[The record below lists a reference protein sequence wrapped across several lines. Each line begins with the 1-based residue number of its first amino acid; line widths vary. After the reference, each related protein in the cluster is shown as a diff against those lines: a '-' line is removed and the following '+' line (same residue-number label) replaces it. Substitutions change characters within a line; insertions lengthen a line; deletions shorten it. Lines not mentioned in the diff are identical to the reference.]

1 MSGFFDNKILLVK
14 KLRMKSKMNKN
25 LKSNK
30 NIKLIFFISTL
41 FCFSYGIKIAKANYK
56 NSLGDTSYVYLDS
69 IVVKSRM
76 LQKNKF
82 NLPYSIVQKNAEAI
96 QIGNYRTTPEAL
108 VGSSG
113 VFIQKTNHGGGSAF
127 IRGLTGNQTL
137 LMLDGVRINNA
148 TFRYG
153 PNQYLNNI
161 DLYTIS
167 QIDVSKGTGS
177 VEYGS
182 DAIGGV
188 IHLHSYMPSYNQ
200 KKTWSTSA
208 SLKYIG
214 QNMERSNRTTLQYAQ
229 KNFAIQSGITL
240 RNFGDLVGGNNVGIQ
255 SPSGYGETGINT
267 IAKIQLNKAEEMTI
281 SSRFFIQKD
290 VPIYHKVLL
299 EGFKINKITKQERNI
314 HSIQWEKNLQSKY
327 LSKIK
332 VIQSIQY
339 SNEARESNKLNN
351 VIYRYERDQV
361 NSNGTS
367 IDLYSNPTKNW
378 EINSGIDY
386 NSDKIA
392 SELIDKNL
400 TTGISVNKRGL
411 YPNNSSYKSFSVF
424 NLHKIELQKWH
435 IEAGVRWNKFGIQL
449 TDTSIGS
456 VNIKPSALVGNG
468 GVAYKLNTSNIVY
481 ASLSSGY
488 RAPNI
493 DDMGTLGIV
502 DFRYELPTS
511 NLAPEKSLH
520 YELGY
525 KLNTKLIQ
533 FDLSGFYLKL
543 NDIITRQK
551 VTGSI
556 INGYQVYS
564 KQNSEASFIQGFETN
579 LALQFN
585 TQFRWSSNLTYTY
598 GQNETKNEPMRRIP
612 PLFGQQELVWKKNN
626 TQILVQHLFAGKQDR
641 LAQGDKDDNRIGKN
655 GTPNWNVFNISVN
668 QQFNNVFI
676 QLGGINL
683 LNEKYKT
690 HGSGIYAMGRTY
702 SLLLQWNFH

>member
-1 MSGFFDNKILLVK
+1 MQLNK
-14 KLRMKSKMNKN
+14 KLRLENKIR
-25 LKSNK
+25 LAS
-30 NIKLIFFISTL
+30 ILTTL
-41 FCFSYGIKIAKANYK
+41 FCLSYGVINANATSN

-69 IVVKSRM
+69 IFVKSR
-76 LQKNKF
+76 LNQKNKL
-82 NLPYSIVQKNAEAI
+82 NLPYSLVQKNAEAI
-96 QIGNYRTTPEAL
+96 QLGNYRTTPEAL

-113 VFIQKTNHGGGSAF
+113 VFVQKTNHGGGSAF

-161 DLYTIS
+161 DLYTID
-167 QIDVSKGTGS
+167 QIEVSKGTGS

-188 IHLHSYMPSYNQ
+188 IHLHSYTPKYNQ
-200 KKTWSTSA
+200 KKTWSTST
-208 SLKYIG
+208 SFKYIG
-214 QNMERSNRTTLQYAQ
+214 QDMEKSNRTTVQYAQ

-240 RNFGDLVGGNNVGIQ
+240 RNFGDLVGGKNVGVQ
-255 SPSGYGETGINT
+255 SPSGYDETGVNT
-267 IAKIQLNKAEEMTI
+267 IAKLQLNKAGEITI

-299 EGFKINKITKQERNI
+299 ESFKINEIAKQERNI
-314 HSIQWEKNLQSKY
+314 HSIQWEKNLQYKF

-332 VIQSIQY
+332 VIQSFQY
-339 SNEARESNKLNN
+339 SNEERESNKLNN
-351 VIYRYERDQV
+351 AIYKYERDQV

-378 EINSGIDY
+378 QINSGIDF
-386 NSDKIA
+386 NADKIK
-392 SELIDKNL
+392 SSLIDKTL
-400 TTGISVNKRGL
+400 TTGISVSKRGL
-411 YPNNSSYKSFSVF
+411 YPNNSSYKSYSVF
-424 NLHKIELQKWH
+424 NLHKIDLKKWH
-435 IEAGVRWNKFGIQL
+435 IEAGLRYNRFAIQL
-449 TDTSIGS
+449 TDTSIGE
-456 VNIKPSALVGNG
+456 VNIHPSALVGNA
-468 GVAYKLNTSNIVY
+468 GVSYQLSTSNLVY

-502 DFRYELPTS
+502 DFRYELPTN

-525 KLNTKLIQ
+525 KLNTKLVQ
-533 FDLSGFYLKL
+533 FDLSGFYLNLK
-543 NDIITRQK
+543 DIITRQK

-564 KQNSEASFIQGFETN
+564 KQNSDASYIKGFETN
-579 LALQFN
+579 LSLQLN
-585 TQFRWSSNLTYTY
+585 QQFKWSSNLTYTY

-626 TQILVQHLFAGKQDR
+626 TQILIQHVFAGKQDR

-655 GTPNWNVFNISVN
+655 GTPNWNVFNFSIN
-668 QQFNNVFI
+668 QQFKHVFI

-702 SLLLQWNFH
+702 SLLVQFNL

>member
-1 MSGFFDNKILLVK
+1 
-14 KLRMKSKMNKN
+14 
-25 LKSNK
+25 
-30 NIKLIFFISTL
+30 
-41 FCFSYGIKIAKANYK
+41 
-56 NSLGDTSYVYLDS
+56 
-69 IVVKSRM
+69 M
-76 LQKNKF
+76 L
-82 NLPYSIVQKNAEAI
+82 NLPYSLVQKNIEAI
-96 QIGNYRTTPEAL
+96 QLGNDRTTPEAL
-108 VGSSG
+108 MGSSG
-113 VFIQKTNHGGGSAF
+113 IFVQKTNHGGGSAF
-127 IRGLTGNQTL
+127 VRGLTGNQTL

-161 DLYTIS
+161 DLFTIN
-167 QIDVSKGTGS
+167 QIEVYKGTGS

-188 IHLHSYMPSYNQ
+188 IHLHSYMPMYNQ
-200 KKTWSTSA
+200 KKTLSTST

-214 QNMERSNRTTLQYAQ
+214 QDMEKTARTKVQYAQ
-229 KNFAIQSGITL
+229 KNFAILAGITL
-240 RNFGDLVGGNNVGIQ
+240 RNFGGLVGGSGVGIQ
-255 SPSGYGETGINT
+255 SPSGYDETGINT
-267 IAKIQLNKAEEMTI
+267 IAKVLLNKAGEFTI
-281 SSRFFIQKD
+281 SSRYFIQKD

-299 EGFKINKITKQERNI
+299 ESFKINKIAKQERNI
-314 HSIQWEKNLQSKY
+314 HSVQWKKNIQSKY
-327 LSKIK
+327 FSTIK

-351 VIYRYERDQV
+351 VIYKYERDQV

-378 EINSGIDY
+378 QINSGIDY
-386 NSDKIA
+386 NSDKIK

-400 TTGISVNKRGL
+400 TTGLSVNKRGL
-411 YPNNSSYKSFSVF
+411 YPNNSSYTSVSVF
-424 NLHKIELQKWH
+424 NLHKIDLQKWH
-435 IEAGVRWNKFGIQL
+435 FEAGVRWNKFGIQL
-449 TDTSIGS
+449 TDTSIGT
-456 VNIKPSALVGNG
+456 VHIKPSALVGNG
-468 GVAYKLNTSNIVY
+468 GVTYKLNTSNIVY

-556 INGYQVYS
+556 IHGYQVYS

-579 LALQFN
+579 LAFQFN
-585 TQFRWSSNLTYTY
+585 PHFRWSSNLTYTY

-612 PLFGQQELVWKKNN
+612 PLFGQQELVWKKNK
-626 TQILVQHLFAGKQDR
+626 TQILIQHLFAGKQDR
-641 LAQGDKDDNRIGKN
+641 LAQGDKDDNRIGIN
-655 GTPNWNVFNISVN
+655 GTPNWNVFNISMN
-668 QQFNNVFI
+668 QQINNVFI

-702 SLLLQWNFH
+702 SLLVQFNL

>member
-1 MSGFFDNKILLVK
+1 MKLNKQLRLENKIRLAY
-14 KLRMKSKMNKN
+14 
-25 LKSNK
+25 
-30 NIKLIFFISTL
+30 IISTL
-41 FCFSYGIKIAKANYK
+41 FCLSYGVINVNASTK
-56 NSLGDTSYVYLDS
+56 NSFNDTIYNNLDS
-69 IVVKSRM
+69 ITVKSR
-76 LQKNKF
+76 LVQKNKL
-82 NLPYSIVQKNAEAI
+82 NLPYSLVQKNATSI
-96 QIGNYRTTPEAL
+96 KLGNYRTTPEAL
-108 VGSSG
+108 MGSSG
-113 VFIQKTNHGGGSAF
+113 VFVQKTNHGGGSAF

-161 DLYTIS
+161 DLYTID
-167 QIDVSKGTGS
+167 QIEVSKGTGS

-188 IHLHSYMPSYNQ
+188 IHLHSYTPSYNQ
-200 KKTWSTSA
+200 KKTWSTST

-214 QNMERSNRTTLQYAQ
+214 QDMEKSNRTTVQYAQ

-240 RNFGDLVGGNNVGIQ
+240 RNFGDLIGGKNVGVQ
-255 SPSGYGETGINT
+255 SPSGYDETGVNI
-267 IAKIQLNKAEEMTI
+267 IAKLQLNKAGEITI

-299 EGFKINKITKQERNI
+299 ESFKINEIAKQERNI
-314 HSIQWEKNLQSKY
+314 HSIQWEKKIQNKLISR
-327 LSKIK
+327 IK

-339 SNEARESNKLNN
+339 SNEERESNKLNN
-351 VIYRYERDQV
+351 VIYKYERDQV

-367 IDLYSNPTKNW
+367 IDLYSNPSKNW
-378 EINSGIDY
+378 QINSGVDY
-386 NSDKIA
+386 NADKIE
-392 SELIDKNL
+392 SSLIDKTL
-400 TTGISVNKRGL
+400 TTGIAVNKRGL

-424 NLHKIELQKWH
+424 NLHKIDLKKWH
-435 IEAGVRWNKFGIQL
+435 IEAGLRYNRFGIQL
-449 TDTSIGS
+449 TDTSIGQ
-456 VNIKPSALVGNG
+456 VNINPSALVGNAG
-468 GVAYKLNTSNIVY
+468 ISYKLNTSNLVY

-502 DFRYELPTS
+502 DFRYELPS
-511 NLAPEKSLH
+511 KSLEPEKSLH

-525 KLNTKLIQ
+525 KLNTKLVQ
-533 FDLSGFYLKL
+533 FDLSGFYLNLK
-543 NDIITRQK
+543 DIITRQK

-564 KQNSEASFIQGFETN
+564 KQNSDASYIKGFETN
-579 LALQFN
+579 LALQLN
-585 TQFRWSSNLTYTY
+585 QQFKWSSNLTYTY

-612 PLFGQQELVWKKNN
+612 PLFGQQELAWKKNN

-655 GTPNWNVFNISVN
+655 GTPNWNVFNISLN
-668 QQFNNVFI
+668 QQFKNIFI

-702 SLLLQWNFH
+702 SLLVQFNL

>member
-1 MSGFFDNKILLVK
+1 MIMQHSKWNTTMKTVCILT
-14 KLRMKSKMNKN
+14 
-25 LKSNK
+25 
-30 NIKLIFFISTL
+30 FL
-41 FCFSYGIKIAKANYK
+41 FCHSYGVIKVNAN
-56 NSLGDTSYVYLDS
+56 NRSGLNDTSYIFLDS
-69 IVVKSRM
+69 IKVKSR
-76 LQKNKF
+76 LVQKNKI
-82 NLPYSIVQKNAEAI
+82 NLPYSLVQKNAASI
-96 QIGNYRTTPEAL
+96 KFGNYRTTPEAL
-108 VGSSG
+108 MGSSG
-113 VFIQKTNHGGGSAF
+113 VFVQKTNHGGGSAF

-137 LMLDGVRINNA
+137 LMLDGVRINNG

-161 DLYTIS
+161 DLYSID
-167 QIDVSKGTGS
+167 QIEVSKGTGS

-188 IHLHSYMPSYNQ
+188 IHLHSNSPNYNQ
-200 KKTWSTSA
+200 KKTWRTSA

-214 QNMERSNRTTLQYAQ
+214 QDMEKSNRTTVQYAQ

-240 RNFGDLVGGNNVGIQ
+240 RNFGDLIGGKNVGKQ
-255 SPSGYGETGINT
+255 SPSGYDETGINT
-267 IAKIQLNKAEEMTI
+267 IAKLQWNKAGEITI

-299 EGFKINKITKQERNI
+299 ERFKINKIAKQERNI
-314 HSIQWEKNLQSKY
+314 HSIQWEKNLQY
-327 LSKIK
+327 TFLSKIK
-332 VIQSIQY
+332 VIQSFQY
-339 SNEARESNKLNN
+339 SNEERESNKLNDA
-351 VIYRYERDQV
+351 IYKYERDQV
-361 NSNGTS
+361 NTNGTS

-378 EINSGIDY
+378 QINSGIDY
-386 NSDKIA
+386 NADKIK
-392 SELIDKNL
+392 SSLVDKNL
-400 TTGISVNKRGL
+400 TTGIAINKRGL
-411 YPNNSSYKSFSVF
+411 YPNNSSYNSFSIF
-424 NLHKIELQKWH
+424 NLHKIDLQKWH
-435 IEAGVRWNKFGIQL
+435 IEAGLRYNRFGIQL
-449 TDTSIGS
+449 TDTSIGE
-456 VNIKPSALVGNG
+456 VNIHPSALVGNTG
-468 GVAYKLNTSNIVY
+468 ISYKLNANNIVY

-502 DFRYELPTS
+502 DFRYELPS
-511 NLAPEKSLH
+511 NSLEPEKSLH

-525 KLNTKLIQ
+525 KLNTKLVQ
-533 FDLSGFYLKL
+533 FDLSGFYLNL

-564 KQNSEASFIQGFETN
+564 KQNSDASYIKGFETN
-579 LALQFN
+579 LAMQLNQQFK
-585 TQFRWSSNLTYTY
+585 WSSNLTYTY

-626 TQILVQHLFAGKQDR
+626 TQILVQHVFAGKQDR

-655 GTPNWNVFNISVN
+655 GTPNWNVFNISLN
-668 QQFNNVFI
+668 QQFKNIFI

-702 SLLLQWNFH
+702 SLLIQFNL

>member
-1 MSGFFDNKILLVK
+1 MIQLNKKLGLKNKIRLV
-14 KLRMKSKMNKN
+14 SV
-25 LKSNK
+25 
-30 NIKLIFFISTL
+30 LITL
-41 FCFSYGIKIAKANYK
+41 FYLSYGVIKVNATTK

-69 IVVKSRM
+69 ILVKSRL
-76 LQKNKF
+76 LQKNKL
-82 NLPYSIVQKNAEAI
+82 NLPYNLVQKNAEAI
-96 QIGNYRTTPEAL
+96 KLGNYRTTPEAL
-108 VGSSG
+108 MGSSG
-113 VFIQKTNHGGGSAF
+113 VFVQKTNHGGGSAF

-137 LMLDGVRINNA
+137 LLLDGVRINNA

-161 DLYTIS
+161 DLYTIN
-167 QIDVSKGTGS
+167 QIEVYKGTGS

-188 IHLHSYMPSYNQ
+188 IHLHSFMPLYNQ
-200 KKTWSTSA
+200 ERKWSSSTL
-208 SLKYIG
+208 LKYIG
-214 QNMERSNRTTLQYAQ
+214 QDMEKTARTTVQYAQ

-240 RNFGDLVGGNNVGIQ
+240 RNFGDLVGGKNVGVQ

-267 IAKIQLNKAEEMTI
+267 IAKIALNKAGEMTI

-299 EGFKINKITKQERNI
+299 ESFKVNKIAKQARNI
-314 HSIQWEKNLQSKY
+314 HSIQWEKNISSKY

-332 VIQSIQY
+332 VIQSLQY

-378 EINSGIDY
+378 QINSGIDY
-386 NSDKIA
+386 NSDKIK

-400 TTGISVNKRGL
+400 TTEISVNKRGL
-411 YPNNSSYKSFSVF
+411 YPNNSSYESFSIF

-449 TDTSIGS
+449 SDTSIGE

-502 DFRYELPTS
+502 DFRYELPTN

-525 KLNTKLIQ
+525 KLNTKLVQ
-533 FDLSGFYLKL
+533 FDLSVFYLKL

-564 KQNSEASFIQGFETN
+564 KQNSEASFIKGFETN
-579 LALQFN
+579 LTLQFN
-585 TQFRWSSNLTYTY
+585 TQLNWSSNLTYTY

-612 PLFGQQELVWKKNN
+612 PLFGQQELTWKKNK

-641 LAQGDKDDNRIGKN
+641 LAQGDKDDNRIGIN
-655 GTPNWNVFNISVN
+655 GTPNWNVFNISMN
-668 QQFNNVFI
+668 QQINNVFI

-702 SLLLQWNFH
+702 SLLVQFNL

>member
-1 MSGFFDNKILLVK
+1 MMKKEVK
-14 KLRMKSKMNKN
+14 QYSSWNQLT
-25 LKSNK
+25 
-30 NIKLIFFISTL
+30 KLICVLTFL
-41 FCFSYGIKIAKANYK
+41 FCHSYGVINVNATSKRNF
-56 NSLGDTSYVYLDS
+56 NDTTYNNLDS
-69 IVVKSRM
+69 ITVKSR
-76 LQKNKF
+76 LVQKNKI
-82 NLPYSIVQKNAEAI
+82 NLPYSLVQKNATAI
-96 QIGNYRTTPEAL
+96 KFGNYRTTPEAL
-108 VGSSG
+108 MGSSG
-113 VFIQKTNHGGGSAF
+113 VFVQKTNHGGGSAF

-137 LMLDGVRINNA
+137 LMLDGVRLNNA

-161 DLYTIS
+161 DLYTID
-167 QIDVSKGTGS
+167 QIEVSKGTGS

-188 IHLHSYMPSYNQ
+188 IHLHSYRPMYNQ
-200 KKTWSTSA
+200 KKTWSTST

-214 QNMERSNRTTLQYAQ
+214 QDMEKSNRTTVQYAQ
-229 KNFAIQSGITL
+229 NNFAIQSGITL
-240 RNFGDLVGGNNVGIQ
+240 RNFGDLVGGKNVGVQ
-255 SPSGYGETGINT
+255 SPSGYDETGVNT
-267 IAKIQLNKAEEMTI
+267 IARIQLNKAGEITI

-299 EGFKINKITKQERNI
+299 ESFKVNTISKQERNI
-314 HSIQWEKNLQSKY
+314 HSIQWEKNLQYKF

-332 VIQSIQY
+332 VTQSFQY
-339 SNEARESNKLNN
+339 SNEERESNKLNN
-351 VIYRYERDQV
+351 AIYKYERDQV

-367 IDLYSNPTKNW
+367 IDLYSNPTKKW
-378 EINSGIDY
+378 KINSGIDY
-386 NSDKIA
+386 NADKIESA
-392 SELIDKNL
+392 LIDKNL
-400 TTGISVNKRGL
+400 TTGVSVNKRGL

-435 IEAGVRWNKFGIQL
+435 IEAGLRYNRFGIQL
-449 TDTSIGS
+449 TDTSIGE
-456 VNIKPSALVGNG
+456 VNIHPSALVGNAG
-468 GVAYKLNTSNIVY
+468 ITYQLNTSNLVY

-502 DFRYELPTS
+502 DFRYELPS
-511 NLAPEKSLH
+511 NNLAPEKSLH

-525 KLNTKLIQ
+525 KLNTKMVQ
-533 FDLSGFYLKL
+533 FDLSGFYLNL
-543 NDIITRQK
+543 RDIITRQK

-564 KQNSEASFIQGFETN
+564 KQNSDASYIKGFETN
-579 LALQFN
+579 LALQLN
-585 TQFRWSSNLTYTY
+585 QQFKWSSNLTYTY

-612 PLFGQQELVWKKNN
+612 PLFGQQELAWKKNN

-655 GTPNWNVFNISVN
+655 GTPNWNVFNISLN
-668 QQFNNVFI
+668 QQFKNIFI

-702 SLLLQWNFH
+702 SLLVQFNL

>member
-1 MSGFFDNKILLVK
+1 MKAK
-14 KLRMKSKMNKN
+14 MKLMIKQYSKWNTTMRVFCF
-25 LKSNK
+25 
-30 NIKLIFFISTL
+30 LIFL
-41 FCFSYGIKIAKANYK
+41 LCHSYGVINANATTK
-56 NSLGDTSYVYLDS
+56 NSFNDTSYIYLDS
-69 IVVKSRM
+69 IKVKSR
-76 LQKNKF
+76 LVQKNKI
-82 NLPYSIVQKNAEAI
+82 NLPYSLVQKNAASI
-96 QIGNYRTTPEAL
+96 KFGNYRTTPEAL
-108 VGSSG
+108 MGSSG
-113 VFIQKTNHGGGSAF
+113 VFVQKTNHGGGSAF

-161 DLYTIS
+161 DLFTID
-167 QIDVSKGTGS
+167 QIEVSKGTGS

-188 IHLHSYMPSYNQ
+188 IHLHSYTPNYNQ
-200 KKTWSTSA
+200 KKTWSTST

-214 QNMERSNRTTLQYAQ
+214 QDMEKSNRTTVQYAQ

-240 RNFGDLVGGNNVGIQ
+240 RNFGDLFGGKNVGKQ
-255 SPSGYGETGINT
+255 SPSGYDETGINT
-267 IAKIQLNKAEEMTI
+267 IAKLQLNKAGEITI

-299 EGFKINKITKQERNI
+299 ESFKINEIAKQKRNI
-314 HSIQWEKNLQSKY
+314 HSIQWEKNLQFKF

-332 VIQSIQY
+332 VIQSLQY
-339 SNEARESNKLNN
+339 SNEERESNKLNN
-351 VIYRYERDQV
+351 AIYKYERDQV

-378 EINSGIDY
+378 QINSGIDY
-386 NSDKIA
+386 NSDKIK
-392 SELIDKNL
+392 SSLIDKNL
-400 TTGISVNKRGL
+400 TTGIAANKRGL

-424 NLHKIELQKWH
+424 NLHKIDLQKWH
-435 IEAGVRWNKFGIQL
+435 IEAGLRYNSFGIQL
-449 TDTSIGS
+449 TDTSIGQ
-456 VNIKPSALVGNG
+456 VNINPSALVGNAG
-468 GVAYKLNTSNIVY
+468 ISYKLNANNIIY

-502 DFRYELPTS
+502 DFRYELPS
-511 NLAPEKSLH
+511 NSLEPEKSLH

-525 KLNTKLIQ
+525 KLNTKLVQ
-533 FDLSGFYLKL
+533 FDLSGFYLDLK
-543 NDIITRQK
+543 DIITRQK
-551 VTGSI
+551 VAGSI

-564 KQNSEASFIQGFETN
+564 KQNSDASYIKGFETN
-579 LALQFN
+579 LALQLN
-585 TQFRWSSNLTYTY
+585 QQFKWSSNLTYTY

-612 PLFGQQELVWKKNN
+612 PLFGQQELTWKKNN

-655 GTPNWNVFNISVN
+655 GTPNWNLFNISLN
-668 QQFNNVFI
+668 QQFKNIFI

-702 SLLLQWNFH
+702 SLLVQINL

>member
-1 MSGFFDNKILLVK
+1 M
-14 KLRMKSKMNKN
+14 MKSKTNKKT
-25 LKSNK
+25 KSDK
-30 NIKLIFFISTL
+30 TKKFVCFITTFFFLT
-41 FCFSYGIKIAKANYK
+41 YGIKSANAYNK
-56 NSLGDTSYVYLDS
+56 IIFRDTNYIYLDT
-69 IVVKSRM
+69 IIVKSR
-76 LQKNKF
+76 LFQKNNL
-82 NLPYSIVQKNAEAI
+82 NLPYSLVQKNAEDLRL
-96 QIGNYRTTPEAL
+96 GNYRTTPEAL
-108 VGSSG
+108 MGSSG
-113 VFIQKTNHGGGSAF
+113 VFVQKTNHGGGSAF

-161 DLYTIS
+161 DLFTIS
-167 QIDVSKGTGS
+167 QIDVNKGTGS

-188 IHLHSYMPSYNQ
+188 IHLHSYIPMYNQ
-200 KKTWSTSA
+200 ENKWSSSTLFKYLGRDMEKTVRSTV
-208 SLKYIG
+208 
-214 QNMERSNRTTLQYAQ
+214 QYAQ

-240 RNFGDLVGGNNVGIQ
+240 RNFGDLVGGKNIGVQ
-255 SPSGYGETGINT
+255 SPSGYDETGINT
-267 IAKIQLNKAEEMTI
+267 IAKIQFNKAGEFTI
-281 SSRFFIQKD
+281 SSRFFVQND

-299 EGFKINKITKQERNI
+299 EGFKTNKIEKQERNI
-314 HSIQWEKNLQSKY
+314 HSVQWEKILPFKY

-332 VIQSIQY
+332 VIQSLQY
-339 SNEARESNKLNN
+339 SNETRESNKLNN
-351 VIYRYERDQV
+351 VIYKYERDRV
-361 NSNGTS
+361 HSNGTS

-378 EINSGIDY
+378 QINSGIDY
-386 NSDKIA
+386 NSDKIK
-392 SELIDKNL
+392 SELIDQNL
-400 TTGISVNKRGL
+400 NTGLSVNKRGL
-411 YPNNSSYKSFSVF
+411 YPNNSSYKSISIF
-424 NLHKIELQKWH
+424 NLHKINLKKWH
-435 IEAGVRWNKFGIQL
+435 LEAGVRWNKFGIQL

-468 GVAYKLNTSNIVY
+468 GISFKINTYNIVY

-502 DFRYELPTS
+502 DFRHELPTN

-525 KLNTKLIQ
+525 KLNTKLVQ

-551 VTGSI
+551 VTGRI
-556 INGYQVYS
+556 INGYQVYF

-579 LALQFN
+579 LAFQFN
-585 TQFRWSSNLTYTY
+585 KQLKWSSNLTFTY

-612 PLFGQQELVWKKNN
+612 PLFGQQEIIWKKNK
-626 TQILVQHLFAGKQDR
+626 TQIIIQHLFAGKQDR
-641 LAQGDKDDNRIGKN
+641 LAQGDKDDNRIGID
-655 GTPNWNVFNISVN
+655 GTPNWNVFNININ
-668 QQFNNVFI
+668 QQINTILI
-676 QLGGINL
+676 QLGGLNL

-702 SLLLQWNFH
+702 SLLLQWKFHQ

>member
-1 MSGFFDNKILLVK
+1 MKMKLNKKLGLSNKISLV
-14 KLRMKSKMNKN
+14 S
-25 LKSNK
+25 
-30 NIKLIFFISTL
+30 ILITVFYL
-41 FCFSYGIKIAKANYK
+41 SYGIINVNATSK
-56 NSLGDTSYVYLDS
+56 NNLNDTSYVYLDS
-69 IVVKSRM
+69 IIVKSRM
-76 LQKNKF
+76 LQKHKL
-82 NLPYSIVQKNAEAI
+82 NLPYSLVQKNIEAI
-96 QIGNYRTTPEAL
+96 KLGNYRTTPEAL
-108 VGSSG
+108 MGSSG

-161 DLYTIS
+161 DLYTIN
-167 QIDVSKGTGS
+167 QIEVYKGTGS

-188 IHLHSYMPSYNQ
+188 IHLHSYMPMYNQ
-200 KKTWSTSA
+200 KKTWSTST

-214 QNMERSNRTTLQYAQ
+214 QNMETSNRTSIQYAQ
-229 KNFAIQSGITL
+229 KNFAIQSGITF
-240 RNFGDLVGGNNVGIQ
+240 RNFGDLVGGKGVGIQ

-267 IAKIQLNKAEEMTI
+267 TSKILLNKAGEMTI

-290 VPIYHKVLL
+290 VPIYHKMLL
-299 EGFKINKITKQERNI
+299 ESFKINKIAKQERNI
-314 HSIQWEKNLQSKY
+314 HSIQWEKNIQSKY

-332 VIQSIQY
+332 VIQSLQY

-351 VIYRYERDQV
+351 AIYKYERDQV

-378 EINSGIDY
+378 QINSGIDY
-386 NSDKIA
+386 NSDKIK

-400 TTGISVNKRGL
+400 TTGLSVNKRGL
-411 YPNNSSYKSFSVF
+411 YPNNSSYTSVSIF
-424 NLHKIELQKWH
+424 NLHKIDVQKWH
-435 IEAGVRWNKFGIQL
+435 FEAGVRWNKFGIQL
-449 TDTSIGS
+449 TDTSIGA

-525 KLNTKLIQ
+525 KLNTKLIR

-564 KQNSEASFIQGFETN
+564 KQNSEVSFIQGFETN

-612 PLFGQQELVWKKNN
+612 PLFGQQELAWKKNN
-626 TQILVQHLFAGKQDR
+626 TQILIQHLFAGKQDR

-655 GTPNWNVFNISVN
+655 GTPNWNVFNISIN
-668 QQFNNVFI
+668 QQFKNVFI

-702 SLLLQWNFH
+702 SLLVQFNL

>member
-1 MSGFFDNKILLVK
+1 MERKQYLESNKITKIVCILT
-14 KLRMKSKMNKN
+14 
-25 LKSNK
+25 
-30 NIKLIFFISTL
+30 FL
-41 FCFSYGIKIAKANYK
+41 FCHSYGVINVNATTKRNF
-56 NSLGDTSYVYLDS
+56 NDTSYNNLDS
-69 IVVKSRM
+69 ITVKSR
-76 LQKNKF
+76 LVQKNKI
-82 NLPYSIVQKNAEAI
+82 NLPYSLVQKNAASI
-96 QIGNYRTTPEAL
+96 KFGNYRTTPEAL
-108 VGSSG
+108 MGSSG
-113 VFIQKTNHGGGSAF
+113 VFVQKTNHGGGSAF

-161 DLYTIS
+161 DLYTID
-167 QIDVSKGTGS
+167 QIEVSKGTGS

-188 IHLHSYMPSYNQ
+188 IHLHSITPSYNQ
-200 KKTWSTSA
+200 KKTWSTST

-214 QNMERSNRTTLQYAQ
+214 QDMEKSNRTTVQYAQ

-240 RNFGDLVGGNNVGIQ
+240 RNFGDLVGGKNVGVQ
-255 SPSGYGETGINT
+255 SPSGYDETGVNT
-267 IAKIQLNKAEEMTI
+267 IAKVQLNKAGEITI
-281 SSRFFIQKD
+281 TSRFFIQKD

-299 EGFKINKITKQERNI
+299 ESFKINEIAKQERNI
-314 HSIQWEKNLQSKY
+314 HSIQWEKNFSSKY

-332 VIQSIQY
+332 VIQSLQY
-339 SNEARESNKLNN
+339 SNEERESNKLNN
-351 VIYRYERDQV
+351 AIYKYERDQV
-361 NSNGTS
+361 SSNGTS

-378 EINSGIDY
+378 QINSGVDY
-386 NSDKIA
+386 NADKIE
-392 SELIDKNL
+392 SSLIDKNL
-400 TTGISVNKRGL
+400 TTGIAVSKRGL

-424 NLHKIELQKWH
+424 NLHKIDLQKWH
-435 IEAGVRWNKFGIQL
+435 IEAGLRYNSFGIRL
-449 TDTSIGS
+449 TDTSIGE
-456 VNIKPSALVGNG
+456 VNIHPSALVGNAG
-468 GVAYKLNTSNIVY
+468 ISYKLNTNNIVY

-502 DFRYELPTS
+502 DFRYELPS
-511 NLAPEKSLH
+511 NSLEPEKSLH

-525 KLNTKLIQ
+525 KLNTKMVQ
-533 FDLSGFYLKL
+533 FDLSGFYLNLK
-543 NDIITRQK
+543 DIITRQK

-564 KQNSEASFIQGFETN
+564 KQNSDASYIKGFETN
-579 LALQFN
+579 LALQLN
-585 TQFRWSSNLTYTY
+585 QQFKWSSNLTYTY

-612 PLFGQQELVWKKNN
+612 PLFGQQELAWKKNN

-655 GTPNWNVFNISVN
+655 GTPNWNVFNVSLN
-668 QQFNNVFI
+668 QQFKNIFI

-702 SLLLQWNFH
+702 SVLVQWYFHQ

>member
-1 MSGFFDNKILLVK
+1 MIMQHSKWNTTMKTVCILT
-14 KLRMKSKMNKN
+14 
-25 LKSNK
+25 
-30 NIKLIFFISTL
+30 FL
-41 FCFSYGIKIAKANYK
+41 FCHSYGVIKVNAN
-56 NSLGDTSYVYLDS
+56 NRSGLNDTSYIFLDS
-69 IVVKSRM
+69 IKVKSR
-76 LQKNKF
+76 LVQKNKIK
-82 NLPYSIVQKNAEAI
+82 LPYSLVQKNAASI
-96 QIGNYRTTPEAL
+96 KFGNYRTTPEAL
-108 VGSSG
+108 MGSSG
-113 VFIQKTNHGGGSAF
+113 VFVQKTNHGGGSAF

-137 LMLDGVRINNA
+137 LMLDGVRINNG

-161 DLYTIS
+161 DLYSID
-167 QIDVSKGTGS
+167 QIEVSKGTGS

-188 IHLHSYMPSYNQ
+188 IHLHSNSPNYNQ
-200 KKTWSTSA
+200 KKTWRTST

-214 QNMERSNRTTLQYAQ
+214 QDMEKSNRTTVQYAQ

-240 RNFGDLVGGNNVGIQ
+240 RNFGDLIGGKNVGKQ
-255 SPSGYGETGINT
+255 SPSGYDETGINT
-267 IAKIQLNKAEEMTI
+267 IAKLQLNKAGEITI

-299 EGFKINKITKQERNI
+299 ERFKINKIAKQERNI
-314 HSIQWEKNLQSKY
+314 HSIQWEKNLQY
-327 LSKIK
+327 TFLSKIK
-332 VIQSIQY
+332 VIQSFQY
-339 SNEARESNKLNN
+339 SNEERESNKLNDA
-351 VIYRYERDQV
+351 IYKYERDQV
-361 NSNGTS
+361 NTNGTS

-378 EINSGIDY
+378 QINSGIDY
-386 NSDKIA
+386 NADKIK
-392 SELIDKNL
+392 SSLVDKNL
-400 TTGISVNKRGL
+400 TTGIAINKRGL
-411 YPNNSSYKSFSVF
+411 YPNNSSYNSFSIF
-424 NLHKIELQKWH
+424 NLHKIDLQKWH
-435 IEAGVRWNKFGIQL
+435 IEAGLRYNRFGIQL
-449 TDTSIGS
+449 TDTSIGE
-456 VNIKPSALVGNG
+456 VNIHPSALVGNAG
-468 GVAYKLNTSNIVY
+468 ISYKLNANNIVY

-502 DFRYELPTS
+502 DFRYELPS
-511 NLAPEKSLH
+511 NSLEPEKSLH

-525 KLNTKLIQ
+525 KLNTKLVQ
-533 FDLSGFYLKL
+533 FDLSGFYLNL

-564 KQNSEASFIQGFETN
+564 KQNSDASYIKGFETN
-579 LALQFN
+579 LAMQLNQQFK
-585 TQFRWSSNLTYTY
+585 WSSNLTYTY

-626 TQILVQHLFAGKQDR
+626 TQILVQHVFAGKQDR

-655 GTPNWNVFNISVN
+655 GTPNWNVFNISLN
-668 QQFNNVFI
+668 QQFKNIFI

-702 SLLLQWNFH
+702 SLLIQFNL

>member
-1 MSGFFDNKILLVK
+1 M
-14 KLRMKSKMNKN
+14 
-25 LKSNK
+25 
-30 NIKLIFFISTL
+30 ISTL
-41 FCFSYGIKIAKANYK
+41 FCLIYGVINVKANTK
-56 NSLGDTSYVYLDS
+56 NFLGDTSYVYLDS
-69 IVVKSRM
+69 IFVKSRL
-76 LQKNKF
+76 LQKNKL
-82 NLPYSIVQKNAEAI
+82 NLPYSLVQKNAEAI
-96 QIGNYRTTPEAL
+96 QLGNYRTTPEAL

-113 VFIQKTNHGGGSAF
+113 VFVQKTNHGGGSAF

-161 DLYTIS
+161 DLYTID
-167 QIDVSKGTGS
+167 QIEVSKGTGS

-188 IHLHSYMPSYNQ
+188 IHLHSYTPKYNQ
-200 KKTWSTSA
+200 KKTWSTST
-208 SLKYIG
+208 SFKYIG
-214 QNMERSNRTTLQYAQ
+214 QDMEKSNRTTVQYAQ

-240 RNFGDLVGGNNVGIQ
+240 RNFGDLVGGKNVGIQ
-255 SPSGYGETGINT
+255 SPSGYDETGVNT
-267 IAKIQLNKAEEMTI
+267 IAKLQLNKAGEITI

-299 EGFKINKITKQERNI
+299 ESFKINEIAKQERNI
-314 HSIQWEKNLQSKY
+314 HSIQWEKNLQYKF

-332 VIQSIQY
+332 VIQSFQY
-339 SNEARESNKLNN
+339 SNEERESNKLNN
-351 VIYRYERDQV
+351 AIYKYERDQV

-378 EINSGIDY
+378 QINSGIDF
-386 NSDKIA
+386 NADKIK
-392 SELIDKNL
+392 SSLIDKTL
-400 TTGISVNKRGL
+400 TTGISVSKRGL
-411 YPNNSSYKSFSVF
+411 YPNNSSYKSYSVF
-424 NLHKIELQKWH
+424 NLHKIDLKKWH
-435 IEAGVRWNKFGIQL
+435 IEAGLRYNRFAIQL
-449 TDTSIGS
+449 TDTSIGE
-456 VNIKPSALVGNG
+456 VNIHPSALVGNA
-468 GVAYKLNTSNIVY
+468 GVSYQLNTSNLVY

-502 DFRYELPTS
+502 DFRYELPTN

-533 FDLSGFYLKL
+533 FDLSGFYLNLK
-543 NDIITRQK
+543 DIITRQK

-564 KQNSEASFIQGFETN
+564 KQNSDASYIKGFETN
-579 LALQFN
+579 LALQLN
-585 TQFRWSSNLTYTY
+585 QQFKWSSNLTYTY

-626 TQILVQHLFAGKQDR
+626 TQILIQHVFAGKQDR

-655 GTPNWNVFNISVN
+655 GTPNWNVFNFSIN
-668 QQFNNVFI
+668 QQFKHVFI

-702 SLLLQWNFH
+702 SLLVQFNL

>member
-1 MSGFFDNKILLVK
+1 MMKKEVK
-14 KLRMKSKMNKN
+14 QYSSWNQLTKLICVLTFLFCHSYGVINVNATTKN
-25 LKSNK
+25 L
-30 NIKLIFFISTL
+30 
-41 FCFSYGIKIAKANYK
+41 
-56 NSLGDTSYVYLDS
+56 LGDTSYVYLDS
-69 IVVKSRM
+69 IFVKSR
-76 LQKNKF
+76 LNQKNKL
-82 NLPYSIVQKNAEAI
+82 NLPYSLVQKNAASI
-96 QIGNYRTTPEAL
+96 KFGNYRTTPEAL
-108 VGSSG
+108 MGSSG
-113 VFIQKTNHGGGSAF
+113 VFVQKTNHGGGSAF

-200 KKTWSTSA
+200 KKTWSSSA
-208 SLKYIG
+208 SFKYIG
-214 QNMERSNRTTLQYAQ
+214 QDMEISNRTTVQYAQ
-229 KNFAIQSGITL
+229 KDFAIQSGITL
-240 RNFGDLVGGNNVGIQ
+240 RNFGDLVGGKNVGVQ

-267 IAKIQLNKAEEMTI
+267 TAKIQLNKAGEITI

-299 EGFKINKITKQERNI
+299 ESFKINKIAKQERNI
-314 HSIQWEKNLQSKY
+314 HSVQWEKNLQTKY

-332 VIQSIQY
+332 VIQSLQY
-339 SNEARESNKLNN
+339 SNEGRESNNLNN
-351 VIYRYERDQV
+351 AIYKYERDQV

-378 EINSGIDY
+378 QINSGIDY
-386 NSDKIA
+386 NSDKIK
-392 SELIDKNL
+392 SELMDKNL
-400 TTGISVNKRGL
+400 TTGLSVNKRGL

-424 NLHKIELQKWH
+424 NLHKIDVQKWH
-435 IEAGVRWNKFGIQL
+435 FEAGVRWNKFGIQL
-449 TDTSIGS
+449 IDTSIGQ
-456 VNIKPSALVGNG
+456 VNIYPSALVGNG
-468 GVAYKLNTSNIVY
+468 GISYKLNTSNLVY

-525 KLNTKLIQ
+525 KLNTKLVQ
-533 FDLSGFYLKL
+533 FDLSGFYLNLK
-543 NDIITRQK
+543 DIITRQK

-564 KQNSEASFIQGFETN
+564 KQNSDASFIKGFETN

-612 PLFGQQELVWKKNN
+612 PLFGQQELAWGKNK

-655 GTPNWNVFNISVN
+655 GTPNWNVFNISIN
-668 QQFNNVFI
+668 QQFNNIFI

-702 SLLLQWNFH
+702 SLVVQFNL

>member
-1 MSGFFDNKILLVK
+1 MMMQLNK
-14 KLRMKSKMNKN
+14 KLRCKN
-25 LKSNK
+25 TIRFTSVLTILFCLSYGVNNVSATTK
-30 NIKLIFFISTL
+30 NI
-41 FCFSYGIKIAKANYK
+41 FS
-56 NSLGDTSYVYLDS
+56 DTSYNNLDS
-69 IVVKSRM
+69 IFVKSRL
-76 LQKNKF
+76 LQKNKLT
-82 NLPYSIVQKNAEAI
+82 LPYSYVQKNAEAI
-96 QIGNYRTTPEAL
+96 QLGNYRTTPEAL
-108 VGSSG
+108 MGSSG

-148 TFRYG
+148 IFRYG

-161 DLYTIS
+161 DLYTIN

-188 IHLHSYMPSYNQ
+188 IHLHSYMPMYNQ
-200 KKTWSTSA
+200 QKTWSTNTL
-208 SLKYIG
+208 LKYIG
-214 QNMERSNRTTLQYAQ
+214 QDMEMSNRTTVQYAQ

-240 RNFGDLVGGNNVGIQ
+240 RNFGDLVGGNGVDNQ

-267 IAKIQLNKAEEMTI
+267 IAKIQLNKTGEITI
-281 SSRFFIQKD
+281 SSRLFIQKD
-290 VPIYHKVLL
+290 IPIYHKVLL
-299 EGFKINKITKQERNI
+299 ESFKINKIAKQERNI
-314 HSIQWEKNLQSKY
+314 HSVLWEKTLQSKY
-327 LSKIK
+327 FSKIK
-332 VIQSIQY
+332 VIQSLQY

-351 VIYRYERDQV
+351 AIYKYERDQV

-378 EINSGIDY
+378 QINSGIDY
-386 NSDKIA
+386 NSDKIK
-392 SELIDKNL
+392 SELRDKNL
-400 TTGISVNKRGL
+400 TTELSVNKRGL
-411 YPNNSSYKSFSVF
+411 YPNNSRYTSISVF
-424 NLHKIELQKWH
+424 NLHKIDLQKWH
-435 IEAGVRWNKFGIQL
+435 FEAGVRWNKFGIQL
-449 TDTSIGS
+449 TDTSICE

-468 GVAYKLNTSNIVY
+468 GVSYKLNTSNLIY

-502 DFRYELPTS
+502 DFRYELPTN

-525 KLNTKLIQ
+525 KLNTKLVQ

-579 LALQFN
+579 LAFQFN

-612 PLFGQQELVWKKNN
+612 PLFGQQELVWKKNK
-626 TQILVQHLFAGKQDR
+626 TQILIQHLFAGKQDR

-655 GTPNWNVFNISVN
+655 GTPNWNVFNIIIN
-668 QQFNNVFI
+668 QQFKNVFI
-676 QLGGINL
+676 QIGGINL

-702 SLLLQWNFH
+702 SLQLQWNFH

>member
-1 MSGFFDNKILLVK
+1 MKLRLENKIRLVY
-14 KLRMKSKMNKN
+14 
-25 LKSNK
+25 
-30 NIKLIFFISTL
+30 IISTL
-41 FCFSYGIKIAKANYK
+41 FYLIYGVINVKANTK
-56 NSLGDTSYVYLDS
+56 NFLGDTSYVYLDS
-69 IVVKSRM
+69 IFVKSRL
-76 LQKNKF
+76 LQKNKL
-82 NLPYSIVQKNAEAI
+82 NLPYSLVQKNAEAI
-96 QIGNYRTTPEAL
+96 QLGNYRTTPEAL

-113 VFIQKTNHGGGSAF
+113 VFVQKTNHGGGSAF

-161 DLYTIS
+161 DLYTID
-167 QIDVSKGTGS
+167 QIEVSKGTGS

-188 IHLHSYMPSYNQ
+188 IHLHSYTPKYNQ
-200 KKTWSTSA
+200 KKTWSTST
-208 SLKYIG
+208 SFKYIG
-214 QNMERSNRTTLQYAQ
+214 QDMEKSNRTTVQYAQ
-229 KNFAIQSGITL
+229 KNFAIQSGITF
-240 RNFGDLVGGNNVGIQ
+240 RNFGDLVGGKNVGVQ
-255 SPSGYGETGINT
+255 SPSGYDETGVNT
-267 IAKIQLNKAEEMTI
+267 IAKLQLNKAGEITI

-299 EGFKINKITKQERNI
+299 ESFKINEIAKQERNI
-314 HSIQWEKNLQSKY
+314 HSIQWEKNLQYKF

-332 VIQSIQY
+332 VIQSFQY
-339 SNEARESNKLNN
+339 SNEERESNKLNN
-351 VIYRYERDQV
+351 AIYKYERDQV

-378 EINSGIDY
+378 QINSGIDF
-386 NSDKIA
+386 NADKIK
-392 SELIDKNL
+392 SSLIDKTL
-400 TTGISVNKRGL
+400 TTGISVSKRGL
-411 YPNNSSYKSFSVF
+411 YPNNSSYKSYSVF
-424 NLHKIELQKWH
+424 NLHKIDLKKWH
-435 IEAGVRWNKFGIQL
+435 IEAGLRYNRFAIQL
-449 TDTSIGS
+449 TDTSIGE
-456 VNIKPSALVGNG
+456 VNIHPSALVGNA
-468 GVAYKLNTSNIVY
+468 GVSYQLNTSNLVY

-502 DFRYELPTS
+502 DFRYELPS
-511 NLAPEKSLH
+511 NSLEPEKSLH

-525 KLNTKLIQ
+525 KLNTKLVQ
-533 FDLSGFYLKL
+533 FDLSGFYLNLK
-543 NDIITRQK
+543 DIITRQK

-564 KQNSEASFIQGFETN
+564 KQNSDASYIKGFETN
-579 LALQFN
+579 LSLQLN
-585 TQFRWSSNLTYTY
+585 QQFKWSSNLTYTY

-612 PLFGQQELVWKKNN
+612 PLFGQQELVWKINN
-626 TQILVQHLFAGKQDR
+626 TQILIQHVFAGKQDR

-655 GTPNWNVFNISVN
+655 GTPNWNVFNFSIN
-668 QQFNNVFI
+668 QQFKHVFI

-702 SLLLQWNFH
+702 SLLVQFNL

>member
-1 MSGFFDNKILLVK
+1 MERKRYLESNKITKLVCV
-14 KLRMKSKMNKN
+14 LTF
-25 LKSNK
+25 LFFHTYG
-30 NIKLIFFISTL
+30 NIIVNATT
-41 FCFSYGIKIAKANYK
+41 K
-56 NSLGDTSYVYLDS
+56 NSFNDTTYNNLDS
-69 IVVKSRM
+69 ITVKSR
-76 LQKNKF
+76 LVQKNKI
-82 NLPYSIVQKNAEAI
+82 NLPYSLVQKNAAAI
-96 QIGNYRTTPEAL
+96 KFGNYRTTPEAL
-108 VGSSG
+108 MGSSG
-113 VFIQKTNHGGGSAF
+113 VFVQKTNHGGGSAF

-137 LMLDGVRINNA
+137 LILDGVRLNNA

-161 DLYTIS
+161 DLYTID
-167 QIDVSKGTGS
+167 QIEVSKGTGS

-188 IHLHSYMPSYNQ
+188 IHLHSSMPSYNQ
-200 KKTWSTSA
+200 KKTWSTST

-214 QNMERSNRTTLQYAQ
+214 QDMEESNRTTVKYAQ

-240 RNFGDLVGGNNVGIQ
+240 RNFGDLVGGKNVGVQ
-255 SPSGYGETGINT
+255 SPSGYDETGVNT
-267 IAKIQLNKAEEMTI
+267 VARIQLNKAGEITI
-281 SSRFFIQKD
+281 SSRFLIQKD

-299 EGFKINKITKQERNI
+299 ESFKINEIAKQERNI
-314 HSIQWEKNLQSKY
+314 HSIQWEKNLSSKY
-327 LSKIK
+327 FSKIK
-332 VIQSIQY
+332 VIQSFQY
-339 SNEARESNKLNN
+339 SNEERESNKLNN
-351 VIYRYERDQV
+351 AIYKYERDQV

-378 EINSGIDY
+378 QINSGIDY
-386 NSDKIA
+386 NADKIL
-392 SELIDKNL
+392 SSLIDKNL
-400 TTGISVNKRGL
+400 TSGIAVNKRGL

-424 NLHKIELQKWH
+424 NLHKIDLKKWH
-435 IEAGVRWNKFGIQL
+435 IEAGLRYNRFGIQL
-449 TDTSIGS
+449 TDTSIGE
-456 VNIKPSALVGNG
+456 VNIHPSALVGNAG
-468 GVAYKLNTSNIVY
+468 ISYKLNTSNLVY

-502 DFRYELPTS
+502 DFRYELPS
-511 NLAPEKSLH
+511 NSLEPEKSLH

-525 KLNTKLIQ
+525 KLNTKLVQ
-533 FDLSGFYLKL
+533 FDLSGFYLDLK
-543 NDIITRQK
+543 DIITRQK

-564 KQNSEASFIQGFETN
+564 KQNSDASYIKGFETN
-579 LALQFN
+579 LALQLN
-585 TQFRWSSNLTYTY
+585 QQFKWSSNLTYTY

-612 PLFGQQELVWKKNN
+612 PLFGQQELAWKKNN

-655 GTPNWNVFNISVN
+655 GTPNWNVFNISLN
-668 QQFNNVFI
+668 QQFKNIFI

-702 SLLLQWNFH
+702 SVLVQWYFH

>member
-1 MSGFFDNKILLVK
+1 MKLNKRLRLKNKI
-14 KLRMKSKMNKN
+14 R
-25 LKSNK
+25 
-30 NIKLIFFISTL
+30 LIYVFSTI
-41 FCFSYGIKIAKANYK
+41 FCLSYGVINVNANTK
-56 NSLGDTSYVYLDS
+56 NSFNDTSYNNLDS
-69 IVVKSRM
+69 ITVKSR
-76 LQKNKF
+76 LFQKNKL
-82 NLPYSIVQKNAEAI
+82 NLPYSLVQKNAAAI
-96 QIGNYRTTPEAL
+96 QVGNYRTTPEAL

-113 VFIQKTNHGGGSAF
+113 VFVQKTNHGGGSAF

-161 DLYTIS
+161 DLYTID
-167 QIDVSKGTGS
+167 QIEVSKGTGS

-188 IHLHSYMPSYNQ
+188 IHLHSSMPSYNEN
-200 KKTWSTSA
+200 KTWSTNTL
-208 SLKYIG
+208 LKYIG
-214 QNMERSNRTTLQYAQ
+214 QDMEKSNRTTVQYAQ

-240 RNFGDLVGGNNVGIQ
+240 RNFGDLVGGKNVGVQ
-255 SPSGYGETGINT
+255 TPSGYDETGINT
-267 IAKIQLNKAEEMTI
+267 IAKLQFNKAGEITI

-299 EGFKINKITKQERNI
+299 ESFKINEIAKQQRNI
-314 HSIQWEKNLQSKY
+314 HSIQWEKNLQYKF

-332 VIQSIQY
+332 VIQSFQY
-339 SNEARESNKLNN
+339 SNEERESNKLNN
-351 VIYRYERDQV
+351 AIYKYERDQV
-361 NSNGTS
+361 QSNGTS
-367 IDLYSNPTKNW
+367 IDLYSNPTRNW
-378 EINSGIDY
+378 QINSGIDY
-386 NSDKIA
+386 NADKIK
-392 SELIDKNL
+392 SSLIDKNL
-400 TTGISVNKRGL
+400 TTEVAVNKRGL

-424 NLHKIELQKWH
+424 NLHKIDLKKWH
-435 IEAGVRWNKFGIQL
+435 IEAGLRYNRFGIQL
-449 TDTSIGS
+449 TDTSIGE
-456 VNIKPSALVGNG
+456 VNIHPSALVGNAG
-468 GVAYKLNTSNIVY
+468 ISYTLNTSNLVY

-502 DFRYELPTS
+502 DFRYELPS
-511 NLAPEKSLH
+511 NSLEPEKSLH

-525 KLNTKLIQ
+525 KLNTKLVQ
-533 FDLSGFYLKL
+533 FDLSGFYLNLK
-543 NDIITRQK
+543 DIITRQK
-551 VTGSI
+551 VTGSM

-564 KQNSEASFIQGFETN
+564 KQNSDASYIKGFETN
-579 LALQFN
+579 LALQLN
-585 TQFRWSSNLTYTY
+585 QQLKWSSNLTYTY
-598 GQNETKNEPMRRIP
+598 GQNVTKSEPMRRIP

-626 TQILVQHLFAGKQDR
+626 TQILIQHVFAGKQDR

-655 GTPNWNVFNISVN
+655 GTPNWNVFNISLN
-668 QQFNNVFI
+668 QQFKNVFV

-702 SLLLQWNFH
+702 SLLVQFSF

>member
-1 MSGFFDNKILLVK
+1 MKIKLNKQLRLENKIRLAY
-14 KLRMKSKMNKN
+14 
-25 LKSNK
+25 
-30 NIKLIFFISTL
+30 IISTL
-41 FCFSYGIKIAKANYK
+41 FCLSYGVINVNATTK
-56 NSLGDTSYVYLDS
+56 NSFNDTSYVYLDS
-69 IVVKSRM
+69 ILVKSRL
-76 LQKNKF
+76 LQKSKI
-82 NLPYSIVQKNAEAI
+82 NLPYSLVQKNAEAI
-96 QIGNYRTTPEAL
+96 KYGNYRTTPEAL

-113 VFIQKTNHGGGSAF
+113 VFVQKTNHGGGSAF

-161 DLYTIS
+161 DLYTIN
-167 QIDVSKGTGS
+167 QIEVSKGTGS

-188 IHLHSYMPSYNQ
+188 IHLHSYTPNYNQ
-200 KKTWSTSA
+200 KKTWSTSTTF
-208 SLKYIG
+208 KYIG
-214 QNMERSNRTTLQYAQ
+214 QDMEKSNRTTLQYAQ

-240 RNFGDLVGGNNVGIQ
+240 RNFGDLVGGKNVGVQ
-255 SPSGYGETGINT
+255 SPSGYNEKGVNT
-267 IAKIQLNKAEEMTI
+267 IAKLQLNKAGEITI
-281 SSRFFIQKD
+281 SSRFFIQKN

-299 EGFKINKITKQERNI
+299 ESFKINEIAKQERNI
-314 HSIQWEKNLQSKY
+314 HSIQWEKNLQYKF

-332 VIQSIQY
+332 VIQSFQY
-339 SNEARESNKLNN
+339 SNEERESNKLNN
-351 VIYRYERDQV
+351 VIYKYERDQV

-378 EINSGIDY
+378 QINSGIDF
-386 NSDKIA
+386 NADKIK
-392 SELIDKNL
+392 SSLIDKNL
-400 TTGISVNKRGL
+400 TTGIAVNKRGL

-424 NLHKIELQKWH
+424 NLHKIDLKKWH
-435 IEAGVRWNKFGIQL
+435 IEAGLRYNRFGIQL
-449 TDTSIGS
+449 TDTSIGE
-456 VNIKPSALVGNG
+456 VNIHPSALVGNG
-468 GVAYKLNTSNIVY
+468 GISYKLNTSNIVY

-525 KLNTKLIQ
+525 KLNTKMVQ
-533 FDLSGFYLKL
+533 FDLSGFYLNLK
-543 NDIITRQK
+543 DIITRQK
-551 VTGSI
+551 VTGSFI
-556 INGYQVYS
+556 SSYQVYS
-564 KQNSEASFIQGFETN
+564 KQNSDASYIKGFETN
-579 LALQFN
+579 LALQLN
-585 TQFRWSSNLTYTY
+585 QQFKWSTNLTYTY
-598 GQNETKNEPMRRIP
+598 GQNVTKNEPMRRIP
-612 PLFGQQELVWKKNN
+612 PLFGQQELAWKNNN
-626 TQILVQHLFAGKQDR
+626 TQILVQHVFAGKQDR
-641 LAQGDKDDNRIGKN
+641 LAQGDKDDNRIGIN
-655 GTPNWNVFNISVN
+655 GTPRWNVFNISLN
-668 QQFNNVFI
+668 QQFKYVFI

-702 SLLLQWNFH
+702 SLLVQFNL

>member
-1 MSGFFDNKILLVK
+1 MEVKTKMKQETKHHLKWISLTKIHF
-14 KLRMKSKMNKN
+14 
-25 LKSNK
+25 
-30 NIKLIFFISTL
+30 LIATL
-41 FCFSYGIKIAKANYK
+41 FCLSYSINIVNATSKK
-56 NSLGDTSYVYLDS
+56 NFNDTTYNNLDS
-69 IVVKSRM
+69 ITVKSR
-76 LQKNKF
+76 LVQKNKLT
-82 NLPYSIVQKNAEAI
+82 LPYSLVQKNAAAI
-96 QIGNYRTTPEAL
+96 KFGNYRTTPEAL
-108 VGSSG
+108 MGSSG
-113 VFIQKTNHGGGSAF
+113 VFVQKTNHGGGSAF

-137 LMLDGVRINNA
+137 LMLDGVRLNNA

-161 DLYTIS
+161 DLYTID
-167 QIDVSKGTGS
+167 QIEVSKGTGS

-188 IHLHSYMPSYNQ
+188 IHLHSYRPMYNQ
-200 KKTWSTSA
+200 KKTWSSSTT
-208 SLKYIG
+208 LKYLG
-214 QNMERSNRTTLQYAQ
+214 QNMEKTARTALQYAQ
-229 KNFAIQSGITL
+229 KNFTIQSGITL
-240 RNFGDLVGGNNVGIQ
+240 RNFGDLVGGKNVGVQ
-255 SPSGYGETGINT
+255 SPSGYDETGVNT
-267 IAKIQLNKAEEMTI
+267 IARIQLNKAGEFTI

-299 EGFKINKITKQERNI
+299 ESFKINKISKQERNI
-314 HSIQWEKNLQSKY
+314 HSIQWEKSLQY
-327 LSKIK
+327 TFLSNIK
-332 VIQSIQY
+332 VNQSLQY
-339 SNEARESNKLNN
+339 SNEERESNKLNN
-351 VIYRYERDQV
+351 ATYKYERDQV

-378 EINSGIDY
+378 QINSGIDY
-386 NSDKIA
+386 NADKIESA
-392 SELIDKNL
+392 LIDKNL

-435 IEAGVRWNKFGIQL
+435 IEAGLRWNRFGIQL
-449 TDTSIGS
+449 TDTSIGE
-456 VNIKPSALVGNG
+456 VNIHPSALVGNG
-468 GVAYKLNTSNIVY
+468 GISYKLNTNHLIY

-502 DFRYELPTS
+502 DFRYELPTN

-525 KLNTKLIQ
+525 KLNTKLVQ
-533 FDLSGFYLKL
+533 FDLSGFYLNIK
-543 NDIITRQK
+543 DIITRQK

-564 KQNSEASFIQGFETN
+564 KQNSDASYIKGFETN
-579 LALQFN
+579 IALQLN
-585 TQFRWSSNLTYTY
+585 QQFKWSSNLTYTY
-598 GQNETKNEPMRRIP
+598 GQNSTKNEPMRRIP
-612 PLFGQQELVWKKNN
+612 PLFGQQELAWKKNN

-641 LAQGDKDDNRIGKN
+641 LAQGDKDDNRIGNN
-655 GTPNWNVFNISVN
+655 GTPNWNIFNISLN
-668 QQFNNVFI
+668 QQFKNIFI

-702 SLLLQWNFH
+702 SLLVQFNL

>member
-1 MSGFFDNKILLVK
+1 MQLNTKLGLSIKIRLV
-14 KLRMKSKMNKN
+14 SF
-25 LKSNK
+25 
-30 NIKLIFFISTL
+30 LIIVFYL
-41 FCFSYGIKIAKANYK
+41 SYGIIHVNATTK
-56 NSLGDTSYVYLDS
+56 NIFNDTSYVYLDS
-69 IVVKSRM
+69 IIVKSRM
-76 LQKNKF
+76 LQKNKL
-82 NLPYSIVQKNAEAI
+82 NLPYSLVQKNTEAI
-96 QIGNYRTTPEAL
+96 KLGNYRTTPEAL
-108 VGSSG
+108 MGSSG
-113 VFIQKTNHGGGSAF
+113 VFVQKTNHGGGSAF

-137 LMLDGVRINNA
+137 LLLDGVRINNA

-161 DLYTIS
+161 DLYTIN
-167 QIDVSKGTGS
+167 QIEVYKGTGS

-188 IHLHSYMPSYNQ
+188 IHLHSYKPSYNQ
-200 KKTWSTSA
+200 QRKWSSSTL
-208 SLKYIG
+208 LKYIG
-214 QNMERSNRTTLQYAQ
+214 QNMEKTARTTVQYAQ

-240 RNFGDLVGGNNVGIQ
+240 RDFGDLVGGKNVGIQ

-267 IAKIQLNKAEEMTI
+267 IAKIALNKAGEMTI

-299 EGFKINKITKQERNI
+299 ESFKVNKIAKQARNI
-314 HSIQWEKNLQSKY
+314 HSIQWEKNLSSKY

-332 VIQSIQY
+332 VIQSLQY

-361 NSNGTS
+361 NSNVTS
-367 IDLYSNPTKNW
+367 VDLFANPTKNW
-378 EINSGIDY
+378 QINSGIDY
-386 NSDKIA
+386 NLDKIA

-400 TTGISVNKRGL
+400 NTEISVNKRGL

-449 TDTSIGS
+449 SDTSIGN

-468 GVAYKLNTSNIVY
+468 GVSYQINTSNLVY

-502 DFRYELPTS
+502 DFRYELPTN

-525 KLNTKLIQ
+525 KLNTKMVQ

-543 NDIITRQK
+543 KDIITRQK
-551 VTGSI
+551 VIGSI

-564 KQNSEASFIQGFETN
+564 KQNSDASFIKGFETN

-585 TQFRWSSNLTYTY
+585 IQFRWSSNLTYTY

-612 PLFGQQELVWKKNN
+612 PLFGQQELTWKKNK

-641 LAQGDKDDNRIGKN
+641 LAQGDKDDNRIGIN
-655 GTPNWNVFNISVN
+655 GTPNWNVFNISMN
-668 QQFNNVFI
+668 QQINNVFI

-702 SLLLQWNFH
+702 SLLVQFNL

>member
-1 MSGFFDNKILLVK
+1 LKIKLNKQLRLENKIRLAY
-14 KLRMKSKMNKN
+14 
-25 LKSNK
+25 
-30 NIKLIFFISTL
+30 IISTL
-41 FCFSYGIKIAKANYK
+41 FCLSYGVINVNATTK
-56 NSLGDTSYVYLDS
+56 NSFNDTSYVYLDS
-69 IVVKSRM
+69 ILVKSRL
-76 LQKNKF
+76 LQKSKI
-82 NLPYSIVQKNAEAI
+82 NLPYSLVQKNAEAI
-96 QIGNYRTTPEAL
+96 KYGNYRTTPEAL

-113 VFIQKTNHGGGSAF
+113 VFVQKTNHGGGSAF

-161 DLYTIS
+161 DLYTIN
-167 QIDVSKGTGS
+167 QIEVSKGTGS

-188 IHLHSYMPSYNQ
+188 IHLHSYTPNYNQ
-200 KKTWSTSA
+200 KKTWSTSTTF
-208 SLKYIG
+208 KYIG
-214 QNMERSNRTTLQYAQ
+214 QDMEKSNRTTLQYAQ

-240 RNFGDLVGGNNVGIQ
+240 RNFGDLVGGKNVGVQ
-255 SPSGYGETGINT
+255 SPSGYNEKGVNT
-267 IAKIQLNKAEEMTI
+267 IAKLQLNKAGEITI
-281 SSRFFIQKD
+281 SSRFFIQKN

-299 EGFKINKITKQERNI
+299 ESFKINEIAKQERNI
-314 HSIQWEKNLQSKY
+314 HSIQWEKNLQYKF

-332 VIQSIQY
+332 VIQSFQY
-339 SNEARESNKLNN
+339 SNEERESNKLNN
-351 VIYRYERDQV
+351 VIYKYERDQV

-378 EINSGIDY
+378 QINSGIDF
-386 NSDKIA
+386 NADKIK
-392 SELIDKNL
+392 SSLIDKNL
-400 TTGISVNKRGL
+400 TTGIAVNKRGL

-424 NLHKIELQKWH
+424 NLHKIDLKKWH
-435 IEAGVRWNKFGIQL
+435 IEAGLRYNRFGIQL
-449 TDTSIGS
+449 TDTSIGE
-456 VNIKPSALVGNG
+456 VNIHPSALVGNG
-468 GVAYKLNTSNIVY
+468 GISYKLNTSNIVY

-525 KLNTKLIQ
+525 KLNTKMVQ
-533 FDLSGFYLKL
+533 FDLSGFYLNLK
-543 NDIITRQK
+543 DIITRQK
-551 VTGSI
+551 VTGSFI
-556 INGYQVYS
+556 SSYQVYS
-564 KQNSEASFIQGFETN
+564 KQNSDASYIKGFETN
-579 LALQFN
+579 LALQLN
-585 TQFRWSSNLTYTY
+585 QQFKWSTNLTYTY
-598 GQNETKNEPMRRIP
+598 GQNVTKNEPMRRIP
-612 PLFGQQELVWKKNN
+612 PLFGQQELAWKNNN
-626 TQILVQHLFAGKQDR
+626 TQILVQHVFAGKQDR
-641 LAQGDKDDNRIGKN
+641 LAQGDKDDNRIGIN
-655 GTPNWNVFNISVN
+655 GTPRWNVFNISLN
-668 QQFNNVFI
+668 QQFKYVFI

-702 SLLLQWNFH
+702 SLLVQFNL

>member
-1 MSGFFDNKILLVK
+1 MKLNKQMRLENKIRLAY
-14 KLRMKSKMNKN
+14 
-25 LKSNK
+25 
-30 NIKLIFFISTL
+30 IISTL
-41 FCFSYGIKIAKANYK
+41 FCLSYGVINVNATTK
-56 NSLGDTSYVYLDS
+56 NSFNDTSYNNLDS
-69 IVVKSRM
+69 ITVKSR
-76 LQKNKF
+76 LFQKNNL
-82 NLPYSIVQKNAEAI
+82 NLPYSLVQKNAASI
-96 QIGNYRTTPEAL
+96 KFGNYRTTPEAL
-108 VGSSG
+108 MGSSG
-113 VFIQKTNHGGGSAF
+113 VFVQKTNHGGGSAF

-161 DLYTIS
+161 DLYSID
-167 QIDVSKGTGS
+167 QIEVSKGTGS

-188 IHLHSYMPSYNQ
+188 IHLHSVTPSYNQ
-200 KKTWSTSA
+200 KKTWSTST
-208 SLKYIG
+208 SFKYIG
-214 QNMERSNRTTLQYAQ
+214 QDMEKSNRTTIQYAQ
-229 KNFAIQSGITL
+229 NNFAIQSGITL
-240 RNFGDLVGGNNVGIQ
+240 RNFGDLIGGKNVGVQ
-255 SPSGYGETGINT
+255 SPSGYDETGVNT
-267 IAKIQLNKAEEMTI
+267 IAKLQLNKAGEMTF

-299 EGFKINKITKQERNI
+299 ESFKINAIAKQERNI
-314 HSIQWEKNLQSKY
+314 HSIQWEKKLQYKF

-332 VIQSIQY
+332 VIQSFQY
-339 SNEARESNKLNN
+339 SNEERESNKLNN
-351 VIYRYERDQV
+351 AIYKYERDQV

-378 EINSGIDY
+378 QINSGIDY
-386 NSDKIA
+386 NADKIK
-392 SELIDKNL
+392 SSLIDENL
-400 TTGISVNKRGL
+400 TTQVAVNKRGL
-411 YPNNSSYKSFSVF
+411 YPNNSIYKSFSVF
-424 NLHKIELQKWH
+424 NLHKIDLKKWH
-435 IEAGVRWNKFGIQL
+435 IEAGLRYNRFGIQL
-449 TDTSIGS
+449 TDTSIGE
-456 VNIKPSALVGNG
+456 VNINPSALVGNAG
-468 GVAYKLNTSNIVY
+468 ISYQLNTSNLVY

-502 DFRYELPTS
+502 DFRYELPS
-511 NLAPEKSLH
+511 NSLEPEKSLH

-525 KLNTKLIQ
+525 KLNTKMVQ
-533 FDLSGFYLKL
+533 FDLSGFYLNLK
-543 NDIITRQK
+543 DIITRQK

-564 KQNSEASFIQGFETN
+564 KQNSDASYIKGFETN
-579 LALQFN
+579 LALQLN
-585 TQFRWSSNLTYTY
+585 QQLKWSSNLTYTY

-612 PLFGQQELVWKKNN
+612 PLFGQQELVWKNNN
-626 TQILVQHLFAGKQDR
+626 THILIQHVFAGKQDR

-655 GTPNWNVFNISVN
+655 GTPNWNVFNISLS
-668 QQFNNVFI
+668 QQFKNVFV

-702 SLLLQWNFH
+702 SLLVQFSL

>member
-1 MSGFFDNKILLVK
+1 MQLNK
-14 KLRMKSKMNKN
+14 KLRLENKIR
-25 LKSNK
+25 LAS
-30 NIKLIFFISTL
+30 ILTTL
-41 FCFSYGIKIAKANYK
+41 FCLSYGVINASATSN

-69 IVVKSRM
+69 IFVKSR
-76 LQKNKF
+76 LNQKNKL
-82 NLPYSIVQKNAEAI
+82 NLPYSLVQKNAEAI
-96 QIGNYRTTPEAL
+96 QLGNYRTTPEAL

-113 VFIQKTNHGGGSAF
+113 VFVQKTNHGGGSAF

-161 DLYTIS
+161 DLYTID
-167 QIDVSKGTGS
+167 QIEVSKGTGS

-188 IHLHSYMPSYNQ
+188 IHLHSYTPKYNQ
-200 KKTWSTSA
+200 KKTWSTST
-208 SLKYIG
+208 SFKYIG
-214 QNMERSNRTTLQYAQ
+214 QDMEKSNRTTVQYAQ

-240 RNFGDLVGGNNVGIQ
+240 RNFGDLVGGKNVGVQ
-255 SPSGYGETGINT
+255 SPSGYDETGVNT
-267 IAKIQLNKAEEMTI
+267 IAKLQLNKAGEITI

-299 EGFKINKITKQERNI
+299 ESFKINEIAKQERNI
-314 HSIQWEKNLQSKY
+314 HSIQWEKNLQYKF

-332 VIQSIQY
+332 VIQSFQY
-339 SNEARESNKLNN
+339 SNEERESNKLNN
-351 VIYRYERDQV
+351 AIYKYERDQV

-378 EINSGIDY
+378 QINSGIDF
-386 NSDKIA
+386 NADKIK
-392 SELIDKNL
+392 SSLIDKTL
-400 TTGISVNKRGL
+400 TTGISVSKRGL
-411 YPNNSSYKSFSVF
+411 YPNNSSYKSYSVF
-424 NLHKIELQKWH
+424 NLHKIDLKKWH
-435 IEAGVRWNKFGIQL
+435 IEAGLRYNRFAIQL
-449 TDTSIGS
+449 TDTSIGE
-456 VNIKPSALVGNG
+456 VNIHPSALVGNA
-468 GVAYKLNTSNIVY
+468 GVSYQLNTSNLVY

-502 DFRYELPTS
+502 DFRYELPTN

-525 KLNTKLIQ
+525 KLNTKLVQ
-533 FDLSGFYLKL
+533 FDLSGFYLNLK
-543 NDIITRQK
+543 DIITRQK

-564 KQNSEASFIQGFETN
+564 KQNSDASYIKGFETN
-579 LALQFN
+579 LSLQLN
-585 TQFRWSSNLTYTY
+585 QQFKWSSNLTYTY

-626 TQILVQHLFAGKQDR
+626 TQILIQHVFAGKQDR

-655 GTPNWNVFNISVN
+655 GTPNWNVFNFSIN
-668 QQFNNVFI
+668 QQFKHVFI

-702 SLLLQWNFH
+702 SLLVQFNL